1 MKRTMTNKE
10 RIEDLE
16 GEVAALK
23 EGVQPPPHPYW
34 SVLPQVT
41 YGHCLNCGGAL
52 PSGYYQPQ
60 PGTNTTAGTNT

>member
-16 GEVAALK
+16 REVAALK

-41 YGHCLNCGGAL
+41 YGQCAICGGPL
-52 PSGYYQPQ
+52 VQGHPCTWGYTTT
-60 PGTNTTAGTNT
+60 GANT